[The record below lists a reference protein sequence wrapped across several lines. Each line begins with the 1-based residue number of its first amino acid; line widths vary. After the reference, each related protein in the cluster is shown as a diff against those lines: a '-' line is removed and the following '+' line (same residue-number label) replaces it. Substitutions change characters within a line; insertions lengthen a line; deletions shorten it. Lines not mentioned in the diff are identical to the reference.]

1 MLPSPLARGRAIRAT
16 IAAMLLVTLITLV
29 TTPAAAA
36 VRGRMTP
43 DTTRSGHLIS
53 VKDSP
58 GYVPLVDPEST
69 ADILGHRMNASLVSV
84 PFHGGARSLDA
95 LGRSI
100 VRGLHV
106 NSVDSLRALC
116 VTGDEFRDVLWPEF
130 PQSRPAL
137 GLNWQDA
144 WVILEARMH
153 AGCSHAIRDYGG
165 HWYDSMTLEADSVLQ
180 CRNFTLYTRITLTA
194 RNDEGHV
201 QKMHWLRGVV
211 ARKGHFKIY
220 STED

>member
-1 MLPSPLARGRAIRAT
+1 MTRSGFMPRRRRSRAT
-16 IAAMLLVTLITLV
+16 AAALSLAVFGAAMS
-29 TTPAAAA
+29 AAA
-36 VRGRMTP
+36 VRGGATP
-43 DTTRSGHLIS
+43 DTTRTEHLVS

-58 GYVPLVDPEST
+58 GYIALVDPEST
-69 ADILGHRMNASLVSV
+69 ADVIGHRLNAPLVSV
-84 PFHGGARSLDA
+84 PFHGGARNLDE
-95 LGRSI
+95 LGHTI
-100 VRGLHV
+100 VRALHV

-116 VTGDEFRDVLWPEF
+116 VDDVEFRNVLWREF

-144 WVILEARMH
+144 WVILEARLH

-165 HWYDSMTLEADSVLQ
+165 HYYASVRLQADSVLQ
-180 CRNFTLYTRITLTA
+180 CRNFTLYTQITLTA
-194 RNDEGHV
+194 HDDEGHV
-201 QKMHWLRGVV
+201 QRMRWLRGVV